1 MHQSLRG
8 AISERHMLNPFRD
21 RMCCELTQRLY
32 HTKLLGMMLNVESRG
47 KAKTDLNVRPFGGSL
62 LKAVGSFLY
71 FLFENTV
78 AFHLTT
84 LIA

>member
-1 MHQSLRG
+1 
-8 AISERHMLNPFRD
+8 
-21 RMCCELTQRLY
+21 
-32 HTKLLGMMLNVESRG
+32 MMLNVESRG

-71 FLFENTV
+71 VLLFEETHFF
-78 AFHLTT
+78 FHLKT